1 LEYKTEKKTIR
12 FSQKELMTIKKKAE
26 KAKLS
31 LSEYIRQSALEKDII
46 VIEELKDFMKGLIS
60 MNRNLN
66 QLTILCHQG
75 KITCVN
81 LENVEKELIKIN
93 ENINLITM
101 KARR

>member
-1 LEYKTEKKTIR
+1 MI
-12 FSQKELMTIKKKAE
+12 IKKKAE

-31 LSEYIRQSALEKDII
+31 LSEYIRQSALEKDIF

-101 KARR
+101 KARG

>member
-1 LEYKTEKKTIR
+1 MI
-12 FSQKELMTIKKKAE
+12 IKKKAE

-31 LSEYIRQSALEKDII
+31 LSEYIRQSALEKDIV

>member
-1 LEYKTEKKTIR
+1 MI
-12 FSQKELMTIKKKAE
+12 IKKKAE

>member
-1 LEYKTEKKTIR
+1 MDYKTEKKSIR
-12 FSQKELMTIKKKAE
+12 FSQKELMIIKKKAE

-31 LSEYIRQSALEKDII
+31 LSEYIRQSALEKDIV